1 MELYI
6 NDFKVDINDRLPFPL
21 TYSISE
27 IKDLSARK
35 GNNSKTISLPG
46 TKGNLFLMYNAFSL
60 SVTQSITG
68 DVSSF
73 DFDPSVKVSARYY
86 EQGLLQF
93 NGYCQLTD
101 CEYLNGEWSFN
112 VVLFSDQI
120 DYISRLSKIKINE
133 LDWSEYNHDCTRDN
147 QTDSWAGT
155 IQVNGTPTSN
165 KTGANWDGLGY
176 YYGLIDY
183 GFNRADAYTFNVEH
197 IAPQVFCYDILKKA
211 FEYCGITWTSTFLES
226 QTFKRMLMGYQGG
239 TFPEITAAEATAL
252 SAYTDE
258 ENRAGG
264 YIMNTGISL
273 DGPWQAII
281 GGGGSR
287 KADYA
292 FTANVQPVWVD
303 TVTDPSS
310 QVTQETPFKFQAA
323 QTGLYTIDYS
333 GDHDVTFDFTIA
345 GATILDAHL
354 RFKLRLLVYKNG
366 FNIVNDIVY
375 QGDLDNATGDVTGTI
390 SFNYTRQID
399 VTINDV
405 IQMNYAVVIED
416 SDIVVSTIPTAFST
430 VFKIANVNA
439 TMNILKNAQ
448 AFAPGSTI
456 NLSDFLPDMDAA
468 TFMKGFVTAFNLYV
482 KPSVDDP
489 TILEIEPLNDFYEDA
504 STALNWTDKLD
515 YSRSLKVTP
524 TINFASSAYQF
535 KFADDTDYYNTSY
548 QDDRG
553 EQYGS
558 FMLESQNQFSKDTTE
573 FTLPFAQKLLVNIPV
588 DDVTYTGIVIP
599 RSFQAKVNEDGTSS
613 INVQK
618 GKPFVVQLGPMT
630 TADWNHVDESG
641 VLHAESSYPYVGHLD
656 SLTSPT
662 FDFNFGVPD
671 YIYYDGASYTTSNL
685 YFYHET
691 FMKEIVS
698 KFGKQLTCYIKITPD
713 MINLLD
719 FKKLINIDGIVYRL
733 QKIENWDSG
742 KDQTTMVE
750 LIRIIKGE
758 GLAAFTNI
766 PPFNPSLGSN
776 WRVIESGAMLLG
788 IRETEDGQQRIIQ

>member
-6 NDFKVDINDRLPFPL
+6 DNLKVDINERLPFPL
-21 TYSISE
+21 TYNISD
-27 IKDLSARK
+27 IKNLGARK
-35 GNNSKTISLPG
+35 GNNSKTITLPG
-46 TKGNLFLMYNAFSL
+46 TKGNVFLMYNAFSL
-60 SVTQSITG
+60 SVTQSLSG

-73 DFDPSVKVSARYY
+73 DFDPSAKASARYY
-86 EQGLLQF
+86 ENGLLQF

-101 CEYLNGEWSFN
+101 CEYLNGDWSFN
-112 VVLFSDQI
+112 IILLSDQI
-120 DYISRLSKIKINE
+120 DYMSRLAKIKINE

-155 IQVNGTPTSN
+155 IHVNNTPTSN

-183 GFNRADAYTFNVEH
+183 GFTRADAYTFNVEH
-197 IAPQVFCYDILKKA
+197 IAPQVFCYDILKRA

-226 QTFKRMLMGYQGG
+226 QTFKRMLLAYQGG
-239 TFPEITAAEATAL
+239 SFPEITAAEASNLTAINDEVNQTGSYVFTINIPGTSFVSIGVGQYESTYQSL
-252 SAYTDE
+252 SIYKD
-258 ENRAGG
+258 
-264 YIMNTGISL
+264 
-273 DGPWQAII
+273 PWI
-281 GGGGSR
+281 
-287 KADYA
+287 
-292 FTANVQPVWVD
+292 N
-303 TVTDPSS
+303 TVTDPSA
-310 QVTQETPFKFQAA
+310 QVTSEEPVIFQAA
-323 QTGLYTIDYS
+323 TSGLYTIQYA
-333 GDHDVTFDFTIA
+333 GDHEVTLDFTA
-345 GATILDAHL
+345 TGATLQYAFINISL
-354 RFKLRLLVYKNG
+354 RARIKKNG
-366 FNIVNDIVY
+366 FIISEENVY
-375 QGDLDNATGDVTGTI
+375 TMDYNAVTADSIQTI
-390 SFNYTRQID
+390 SFNYNRQ
-399 VTINDV
+399 VNLSINDEITV
-405 IQMNYAVVIED
+405 EYRLFMSPSNGNSVVLNA
-416 SDIVVSTIPTAFST
+416 IPSSFSTAF
-430 VFKIANVNA
+430 KIENLDAEINFV
-439 TMNILKNAQ
+439 KNPQ

-515 YSRSLKVTP
+515 YSKSLKVTP

-535 KFADDTDYYNTSY
+535 KFAEDSDYFNASYIEDT
-548 QDDRG
+548 G

-558 FMLESQNQFSKDTTE
+558 FLLESQTQFSKDTTE

-630 TADWNHVDESG
+630 TANWNHIDENG

-766 PPFNPSLGSN
+766 PPFNPEIGRN

-788 IRETEDGQQRIIQ
+788 IRETEDGQLRIIQ

>member
-6 NDFKVDINDRLPFPL
+6 NDFKVDINERLPFPL
-21 TYSISE
+21 TYSISDV
-27 IKDLSARK
+27 KDLSARK

-133 LDWSEYNHDCTRDN
+133 LDWSEYIHDCTRDN

-165 KTGANWDGLGY
+165 KTGANWDGIGY

-183 GFNRADAYTFNVEH
+183 GFSRADAYTFNVEH

-211 FEYCGITWTSTFLES
+211 FEYCDISWTSTFLES
-226 QTFKRMLMGYQGG
+226 QTFKRMLMAYQGG
-239 TFPEITAAEATAL
+239 AFTEITAAEATAL
-252 SAYTDE
+252 SAYNDE
-258 ENRAGG
+258 LNRASGS
-264 YIMNTGISL
+264 IMNTGIAL
-273 DGPWQAII
+273 DGPWQII
-281 GGGGSR
+281 FGGGGSR

-310 QVTQETPFKFQAA
+310 QVTQEVPFKFQAA
-323 QTGLYTIDYS
+323 QTGVYTIDYS
-333 GDHDVTFDFTIA
+333 GDHDITFDFAIT

-354 RFKLRLLVYKNG
+354 RFKLRLLVYKNS

-375 QGDLDNATGDVTGTI
+375 QGDLDNATGDVTGTV

-399 VTINDV
+399 MTINDELEFR
-405 IQMNYAVVIED
+405 YAVVIEN
-416 SDIVVSTIPTAFST
+416 SDVVVSTVPTAFST
-430 VFKIANVNA
+430 VFKIANVDA
-439 TMNILKNAQ
+439 TFNILKNAQ

-456 NLSDFLPDMDAA
+456 NLGDFLPDMDAA

-489 TILEIEPLNDFYEDA
+489 TILEIEPLNDFYGDS

-535 KFADDTDYYNTSY
+535 KFAQDTDYYNSSY
-548 QDDRG
+548 KEDTGD
-553 EQYGS
+553 QYGS

-588 DDVTYTGIVIP
+588 DDVTYTNIVVP

-630 TADWNHVDESG
+630 TANWNHIDEDG
-641 VLHAESSYPYVGHLD
+641 ILHAESSYPYVGHLN

-758 GLAAFTNI
+758 GLVAFGTV
-766 PPFNPSLGSN
+766 PPVDPVGS
-776 WRVIESGAMLLG
+776 RGARILETGGVFAVIRS
-788 IRETEDGQQRIIQ
+788 TEDGLKRMVE